1 MFVTDHLTRTFGK
14 DNNLCTP
21 RNCFIMGDFNYTCR
35 NIDWISGVCSSNDE
49 ASKFLERINDC
60 FLTQHVRF

>member
-1 MFVTDHLTRTFGK
+1 
-14 DNNLCTP
+14 
-21 RNCFIMGDFNYTCR
+21 MGDFNYTCR